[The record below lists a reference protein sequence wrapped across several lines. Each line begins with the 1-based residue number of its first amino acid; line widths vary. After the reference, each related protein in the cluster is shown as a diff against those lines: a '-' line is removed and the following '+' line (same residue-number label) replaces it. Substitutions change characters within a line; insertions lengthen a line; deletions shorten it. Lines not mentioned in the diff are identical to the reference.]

1 MKTKPLLTLGLIL
14 SLSTALYAEDEIF
27 NLSNTLVNESFIKV
41 VAKNRANKRVNASG
55 YTEIK
60 SKEEFLEALD
70 KGTLNNTQRKQGSTL
85 INEYVYTEIKNTNI
99 NKNDLRGI
107 QGDTLNLGTN
117 VKRGKVTQ
125 VLKIKNSKIETDKEL
140 NLAVN
145 LDANQINSA
154 TSFTQIKGSTL
165 RGNSKRKS
173 HSSSSSSSEDNDGLL
188 LLDLP
193 SH

>member
-1 MKTKPLLTLGLIL
+1 MKTKHLAL
-14 SLSTALYAEDEIF
+14 SLIICLSTQLYAEDEIF

-41 VAKNRANKRVNASG
+41 MAKNRANKRVTASG

-70 KGTLNNTQRKQGSTL
+70 NGTLNNEKTQDGSNL
-85 INEYVYTEIKNTNI
+85 IKEYVYTEIKNTNI
-99 NKNDLRGI
+99 DKNDLKEI
-107 QGDTLNLGTN
+107 EGDTLNLGTN

-125 VLKIKNSKIETDKEL
+125 ILKIKNSKIETDKRL

-145 LDANQINSA
+145 LDANEINSA

-165 RGNSKRKS
+165 QGGSKRKTHKS
-173 HSSSSSSSEDNDGLL
+173 TSSTSFEDEDGLL
-188 LLDLP
+188 SLDLP
-193 SH
+193 SR